1 MNNLTTLQNTNE
13 ALLNIEKR
21 FYNIPFEN
29 SNFQNNAFVVAAQ
42 ITPERAYRAIGLRI
56 HSKLRALQENYFN
69 ERKSEIRIGELQEL
83 IESSATSKWDKM
95 RHELEIEQIL
105 TSRPYTEKLK
115 NDAMQ
120 EIACLY
126 AHLEKLPEY
135 TREEFEAGEMQHFI
149 ETSKRQTNG
158 ITGGEESLVNMIKDI
173 PALEAYKEAVIQ
185 ITDNSQLDL
194 LRLNMQNQLVTK
206 EQVNA

>member
-1 MNNLTTLQNTNE
+1 MNNLTTLQSTNE

-83 IESSATSKWDKM
+83 IASSTISKWDKM

-105 TSRPYTEKLK
+105 TGRPYTEKLK

-126 AHLEKLPEY
+126 SHLEKLPEY
-135 TREEFEAGEMQHFI
+135 TREEFEAGELQHFV

-158 ITGGEESLVNMIKDI
+158 IIGGQESLVNILQDV

-185 ITDNSQLDL
+185 ITDNSQLNL

-206 EQVNA
+206 EQANA

>member
-21 FYNIPFEN
+21 FFNIPFEN

-83 IESSATSKWDKM
+83 IDSSATSKWDKM
-95 RHELEIEQIL
+95 RYELEIEQIL
-105 TSRPYTEKLK
+105 TARPYTEKLK

-135 TREEFEAGEMQHFI
+135 TREEFEAGELQHFI

-158 ITGGEESLVNMIKDI
+158 ITGGEESLVNMIKDV
-173 PALEAYKEAVIQ
+173 PALEAYKEAVLQ
-185 ITDNSQLDL
+185 ITDNKQLDI

-206 EQVNA
+206 EQANG

>member
-83 IESSATSKWDKM
+83 IESSSTSKWDKM

-120 EIACLY
+120 EISCLY